1 MIAPADESE
10 EVLASR
16 MQEVRRRGH
25 SNAYQ
30 LRVGVDR
37 VSDWK
42 EHVKAHPIPAIVA
55 SAIAGYIVTS
65 QLIGRTQPPP
75 IAVPQSFRRGSVQQ
89 TQEQVAKTTATAGIA
104 AFVGSIVSNAVR
116 QYARGYIENY
126 VRNLAQGLKNG

>member
-1 MIAPADESE
+1 MIAPAEESE

-55 SAIAGYIVTS
+55 SAIVGYIATS
-65 QLIGRTQPPP
+65 KLIGRTQPSASVSVAQ
-75 IAVPQSFRRGSVQQ
+75 AVRHAGPQQ
-89 TQEQVAKTTATAGIA
+89 TQEQAARTTATAGVA

-126 VRNLAQGLKNG
+126 VRNLARKD